1 MLVPSLGTS
10 LGPMHEDHAL
20 PVDDTLR
27 LALHNEVHARP
38 PARVRLPAVII
49 YVAVLN
55 DGISRADEH
64 AHLQRLPGQHGLAED
79 ALNANFLRLRCGEF
93 SLKWERHAEF
103 TRYSVV
109 QPLPADAEP
118 SAQTLDG
125 LALRVA
131 ADWLGRI
138 PGRTFAAI
146 KLVMLERPLTF
157 APSAL
162 AEAQAWFGAHAT
174 VASTMGGHSLVVT
187 DFCLR
192 ATGFEHIVVLAE
204 PGTPETRA
212 GRICQRL
219 LELETYRLMALRGL
233 PAAKSLGATLADV
246 EATLADITARLER
259 RGASEAELL
268 DDLIS
273 TAARIEH
280 ATAAHQYRFAATQ
293 AYQAI
298 VEQRISELHEG
309 KVAGAQTLGEFMKR
323 RLSPAIATVSVT
335 AQRLAALS
343 QRVSR
348 ASALLRTRVDIATE
362 AQNQQLLAQL
372 GEGQRTQ
379 LRMQATVEGLSL
391 AAITYYVVSLL
402 LYGAKALKAQGWL
415 PVSPELAAGASIPL
429 VLLLVWQTT
438 RRIHRKIFNHH

>member
-1 MLVPSLGTS
+1 
-10 LGPMHEDHAL
+10 MHEDSLL
-20 PVDDTLR
+20 PPDDALR

-38 PARVRLPAVII
+38 PARIRLPVVIVHI
-49 YVAVLN
+49 AVLN
-55 DGISRADEH
+55 DGISRAHEH
-64 AHLQRLPGQHGLAED
+64 AHLRQLPGQHELAEA

-93 SLKWERHAEF
+93 SMKWERHAEF

-118 SAQTLDG
+118 SAQTLDA
-125 LALRVA
+125 LALRVPG
-131 ADWLGRI
+131 DWLSRI

-146 KLVMLERPLTF
+146 KLVMIERPLTF

-162 AEAQAWFGAHAT
+162 AEAQAWFGAHAV

-192 ATGFEHIVVLAE
+192 ASGFEHIVVLAE

-233 PAAKSLGATLADV
+233 PAAKALGATLAEV
-246 EATLADITARLER
+246 EAELAAITARLEM

-280 ATAAHQYRFAATQ
+280 ATAEHQYRFGATQ
-293 AYQAI
+293 AYHAI
-298 VEQRISELHEG
+298 VQTRLGELHEG
-309 KVAGAQTLGEFMKR
+309 KVAGAQTLGEFMQR
-323 RLSPAIATVSVT
+323 RLSPAIATVTAT
-335 AQRLAALS
+335 AQRLAGLS
-343 QRVSR
+343 QRISR

-372 GEGQRTQ
+372 GDGQRTQ

-402 LYGAKALKAQGWL
+402 LYFFKALKAEGWL
-415 PVSPELAAGASIPL
+415 PFSPELAAGMAIPV
-429 VLLLVWQTT
+429 VLLTVWQTT
-438 RRIHRKIFNHH
+438 RRIHRKFFNHP

>member
-1 MLVPSLGTS
+1 
-10 LGPMHEDHAL
+10 MHADRPL
-20 PVDDTLR
+20 PPDDALR
-27 LALHNEVHARP
+27 LTLHNEVHARP
-38 PARVRLPAVII
+38 PARIRLPAVII
-49 YVAVLN
+49 HVAVLN

-64 AHLQRLPGQHGLAED
+64 AHLRRLPGQQALPPE

-93 SLKWERHAEF
+93 SMKWERHAEF
-103 TRYSVV
+103 TRYAVV
-109 QPLPADAEP
+109 QPLPADAQAG
-118 SAQTLDG
+118 AQTLDE
-125 LALRVA
+125 LPLRVA
-131 ADWLGRI
+131 PDWLGGI

-146 KLVMLERPLTF
+146 KLVMVERPLTF
-157 APSAL
+157 TPSAL
-162 AEAQAWFGAHAT
+162 AEARAWFGAHAV

-192 ATGFEHIVVLAE
+192 ASGFEHIVVLAE

-233 PAAKSLGATLADV
+233 PAAKSLGGTLAEV
-246 EATLADITARLER
+246 ETTLAGITARLEQ

-280 ATAAHQYRFAATQ
+280 ATAEHQYRFAATQ
-293 AYQAI
+293 AYHAI
-298 VEQRISELHEG
+298 VQARLDELHEG
-309 KVAGAQTLGEFMKR
+309 KVAGTQTLGEFMQR
-323 RLSPAIATVSVT
+323 RLSPAIATVAAT

-343 QRVSR
+343 QRIAR

-402 LYGAKALKAQGWL
+402 LYGFKALKSEGWL
-415 PVSPELAAGASIPL
+415 PVAPELATGAAIPV
-429 VLLLVWQTT
+429 VLASVWWTT
-438 RRIHRKIFNHH
+438 RRIHRKFFGH

>member
-1 MLVPSLGTS
+1 MNEDSL
-10 LGPMHEDHAL
+10 L
-20 PVDDTLR
+20 PPDDALR
-27 LALHNEVHARP
+27 LMLHNEVHARP
-38 PARVRLPAVII
+38 PARIRLPAVIVNI
-49 YVAVLN
+49 AVLN

-64 AHLQRLPGQHGLAED
+64 AHLRRLPGQHELAED
-79 ALNANFLRLRCGEF
+79 ALRANFLRLRCGEF
-93 SLKWERHAEF
+93 SMKWERHAEF

-109 QPLPADAEP
+109 QPLPANAEP
-118 SAQTLDG
+118 SAQTLDA
-125 LALRVA
+125 LALRVPG
-131 ADWLGRI
+131 DWLSRI

-162 AEAQAWFGAHAT
+162 AEAQAWFGAHAV
-174 VASTMGGHSLVVT
+174 VASMMGGHSLVVT

-192 ATGFEHIVVLAE
+192 ASGFEHIVVLAE

-233 PAAKSLGATLADV
+233 PAAKALGSTMSEV
-246 EATLADITARLER
+246 EAALATITARLEQ

-280 ATAAHQYRFAATQ
+280 ATAEHQYRFGATQ
-293 AYQAI
+293 AYHAI
-298 VEQRISELHEG
+298 VETRLGELHEG
-309 KVAGAQTLGEFMKR
+309 KVAGAQTLGEFMQR
-323 RLSPAIATVSVT
+323 RLSPAIATVTAT
-335 AQRLAALS
+335 AQRLAGLS
-343 QRVSR
+343 ERISR

-372 GEGQRTQ
+372 GDGQRTQ

-402 LYGAKALKAQGWL
+402 LYFFKALKAEGWL
-415 PVSPELAAGASIPL
+415 PFSPELAAGVAIPV
-429 VLLLVWQTT
+429 VLLTVWQTT
-438 RRIHRKIFNHH
+438 RRIHRKFFSH

>member
-1 MLVPSLGTS
+1 
-10 LGPMHEDHAL
+10 MHEDSLL
-20 PVDDTLR
+20 PPDDALR

-38 PARVRLPAVII
+38 PARIRLPAVIVHI
-49 YVAVLN
+49 AVLN
-55 DGISRADEH
+55 DGISRALEH
-64 AHLQRLPGQHGLAED
+64 AHLRQLPGQHELAEE

-109 QPLPADAEP
+109 QPLPADAEA
-118 SAQTLDG
+118 SAQTLDA

-131 ADWLGRI
+131 PDWLGRI

-146 KLVMLERPLTF
+146 KLVMIERQLTF

-162 AEAQAWFGAHAT
+162 TEAQTWFGAHAT
-174 VASTMGGHSLVVT
+174 VASTMGGGHSLVVT

-233 PAAKSLGATLADV
+233 PAAKSLGSTLAEV
-246 EATLADITARLER
+246 EATLASITARLEK

-280 ATAAHQYRFAATQ
+280 ATASHQYRFAATQ

-298 VEQRISELHEG
+298 VEQRLAELHEG
-309 KVAGAQTLGEFMKR
+309 KVAGRQSLGEFMQR
-323 RLSPAIATVSVT
+323 RLSPAIATVNAT
-335 AQRLAALS
+335 AQRLAGLS
-343 QRVSR
+343 QRISR

-402 LYGAKALKAQGWL
+402 LYFFKALKAEGWL
-415 PVSPELAAGASIPL
+415 PFSPELAAGAAIPL
-429 VLLLVWQTT
+429 VLLAVWQTT
-438 RRIHRKIFNHH
+438 RRIHRKIFNH

>member
-1 MLVPSLGTS
+1 MN
-10 LGPMHEDHAL
+10 EDHLL
-20 PVDDTLR
+20 PPDDPLR

-38 PARVRLPAVII
+38 PARIRLPAVIVHI
-49 YVAVLN
+49 AVLN
-55 DGISRADEH
+55 DGVSRADEH
-64 AHLQRLPGQHGLAED
+64 AHLQRLPGQHALPEE
-79 ALNANFLRLRCGEF
+79 ALNANFLRLRCGDF

-103 TRYSVV
+103 TRYAVV
-109 QPLPADAEP
+109 QPLPNDAEP
-118 SAQTLDG
+118 SAQTLDS
-125 LALRVA
+125 LVLRVA
-131 ADWLGRI
+131 SEWLGRI

-146 KLVMLERPLTF
+146 KLVMIERPLTF
-157 APSAL
+157 PPSAL

-174 VASTMGGHSLVVT
+174 VASMMGGGHSLVVT

-233 PAAKSLGATLADV
+233 PAAKALSATLADV
-246 EATLADITARLER
+246 EATLASITARLEQ
-259 RGASEAELL
+259 RGASEGDLL

-280 ATAAHQYRFAATQ
+280 ATAEHQYRFAATQ

-298 VEQRISELHEG
+298 VEQRLAELHEG
-309 KVAGAQTLGEFMKR
+309 KVAGRQSLGEFMQR
-323 RLSPAIATVSVT
+323 RLSPAIATVSAT
-335 AQRLAALS
+335 AQRLAGLS
-343 QRVSR
+343 QRISR

-402 LYGAKALKAQGWL
+402 LYGAKALKAEGWL
-415 PVSPELAAGASIPL
+415 PFSPELAAGAAIPI
-429 VLLLVWQTT
+429 VLLAVWQTT

>member
-1 MLVPSLGTS
+1 
-10 LGPMHEDHAL
+10 MHEHRPL
-20 PVDDTLR
+20 PPDDALR
-27 LALHNEVHARP
+27 LTLHNEVHARP
-38 PARVRLPAVII
+38 PARIRLPAVIVH
-49 YVAVLN
+49 VAVLN
-55 DGISRADEH
+55 DGVSRADEH
-64 AHLQRLPGQHGLAED
+64 AQLRRLPGQQELPAE
-79 ALNANFLRLRCGEF
+79 ALNANFLSLRCGEF

-109 QPLPADAEP
+109 QPLPADAEA
-118 SAQTLDG
+118 SAQTLDS
-125 LALRVA
+125 LPLRVA
-131 ADWLGRI
+131 PDWLAAI

-146 KLVMLERPLTF
+146 KLVMIERPLTF
-157 APSAL
+157 TPSAL
-162 AEAQAWFGAHAT
+162 AEARAWFGAQAV

-192 ATGFEHIVVLAE
+192 ASGFEHIVVLAE
-204 PGTPETRA
+204 PGTPEARA

-233 PAAKSLGATLADV
+233 PAAKSLGGTLAEV
-246 EATLADITARLER
+246 ETTLADITARLER
-259 RGASEAELL
+259 RSASEGELL

-280 ATAAHQYRFAATQ
+280 ATAEHQYRFAATQ
-293 AYQAI
+293 AYHAI
-298 VEQRISELHEG
+298 VQARLNELHEG
-309 KVAGAQTLGEFMKR
+309 KIAGTQTLGEFMQR
-323 RLSPAIATVSVT
+323 RLSPAIATVAAT

-343 QRVSR
+343 QRIAR

-372 GEGQRTQ
+372 GDGQRTQ

-402 LYGAKALKAQGWL
+402 LYGFKALKSEGWL
-415 PVSPELAAGASIPL
+415 PVTPELAAGAAIPVVL
-429 VLLLVWQTT
+429 VGVWWTT
-438 RRIHRKIFNHH
+438 RRIHRKFFGH

>member
-1 MLVPSLGTS
+1 
-10 LGPMHEDHAL
+10 MHEDHAL
-20 PVDDTLR
+20 PADDALR

-38 PARVRLPAVII
+38 PARIRLPAVIV

-64 AHLQRLPGQHGLAED
+64 AHLRQLPGQHDLPED
-79 ALNANFLRLRCGEF
+79 ALNANFLRLRCGAF

-125 LALRVA
+125 LALRIA
-131 ADWLGRI
+131 PDWLGRI

-192 ATGFEHIVVLAE
+192 ASGFEHIVVLAE

-293 AYQAI
+293 AYHAI
-298 VEQRISELHEG
+298 VQARIDELHEG
-309 KVAGAQTLGEFMKR
+309 KVAGTQSLGEFMQR
-323 RLSPAIATVSVT
+323 RLSPAIGTVSAT
-335 AQRLAALS
+335 AQRLAGLS
-343 QRVSR
+343 QRISR

-372 GEGQRTQ
+372 GDGQRTQ

-402 LYGAKALKAQGWL
+402 LYGAKALKAEGWL
-415 PVSPELAAGASIPL
+415 PVSPELAAGASIPV

>member
-1 MLVPSLGTS
+1 
-10 LGPMHEDHAL
+10 MHDAMPDDPPL
-20 PVDDTLR
+20 PPDDPLR

-38 PARVRLPAVII
+38 PARIRLPAVIV

-55 DGISRADEH
+55 EGVSRADEH
-64 AHLQRLPGQHGLAED
+64 AHLQRLPGQQALPAS

-93 SLKWERHAEF
+93 TLKWERHAEF

-109 QPLPADAEP
+109 QPLPADAAAGAP
-118 SAQTLDG
+118 TLDG
-125 LALRVA
+125 LPLRVA
-131 ADWLGRI
+131 PDWLAGI

-146 KLVMLERPLTF
+146 KLVIAERSLAS
-157 APSAL
+157 APDAL
-162 AEAQAWFGAHAT
+162 ADAQAWFGAHPV

-192 ATGFEHIVVLAE
+192 GSGFEHIVVLAE

-233 PAAKSLGATLADV
+233 PAAKALGATLAEV
-246 EATLADITARLER
+246 EATLAAVTARLQA

-268 DDLIS
+268 DDLIC
-273 TAARIEH
+273 TAARVEH
-280 ATAAHQYRFAATQ
+280 ATAEHQYRFSATL
-293 AYQAI
+293 AYHAI
-298 VEQRISELHEG
+298 VEQRLAELHEG
-309 KVAGAQTLGEFMKR
+309 KVAGTQTLGEFMQR
-323 RLSPAIATVSVT
+323 RLSPAIATVDAT
-335 AQRLAALS
+335 AQRLAGLS
-343 QRVSR
+343 QRISR

-391 AAITYYVVSLL
+391 AAITYYVVSLV
-402 LYGAKALKAQGWL
+402 LYGAKALKAEGWL
-415 PVSPELAAGASIPL
+415 PVSPELAAGAAIPL
-429 VLLLVWQTT
+429 VLLAVWHTT
-438 RRIHRKIFNHH
+438 RRIHRKIFRH

>member
-1 MLVPSLGTS
+1 
-10 LGPMHEDHAL
+10 MHEDSLL
-20 PVDDTLR
+20 PPDDSLR

-38 PARVRLPAVII
+38 PPRIRLPAVIVH
-49 YVAVLN
+49 VAVLN

-64 AHLQRLPGQHGLAED
+64 AHLCLLPGQHALPEE

-103 TRYSVV
+103 TRYALV

-118 SAQTLDG
+118 GAQTLDG

-131 ADWLGRI
+131 GDWLGRI
-138 PGRTFAAI
+138 PGRTIAAI
-146 KLVMLERPLTF
+146 KLIMIERTLTF

-162 AEAQAWFGAHAT
+162 TEAQAWFGPHAV

-192 ATGFEHIVVLAE
+192 ASGFEHMVVLAE
-204 PGTPETRA
+204 PGTSQTRA
-212 GRICQRL
+212 GRVCQRL

-233 PAAKSLGATLADV
+233 PAAKALGATLAEV
-246 EATLADITARLER
+246 ETSLADITARLEHR
-259 RGASEAELL
+259 SASEAELL

-280 ATAAHQYRFAATQ
+280 ATAEHQYRFAATE
-293 AYQAI
+293 AYHAI
-298 VEQRISELHEG
+298 VQTRIDELHEG
-309 KVAGAQTLGEFMKR
+309 KVAGTQSLGEFMQR
-323 RLSPAIATVSVT
+323 RLSPAIATVTAT

-343 QRVSR
+343 QRIER

-402 LYGAKALKAQGWL
+402 AYGFKALHHEGWL
-415 PVSPELAAGASIPL
+415 PVSLELAIGAAIPV
-429 VLLLVWQTT
+429 VLLAVWQTT

>member
-1 MLVPSLGTS
+1 MNDDCL
-10 LGPMHEDHAL
+10 L
-20 PVDDTLR
+20 PPDDALR
-27 LALHNEVHARP
+27 LTLHNEVHARP
-38 PARVRLPAVII
+38 PARIRLPAVIVHI
-49 YVAVLN
+49 AVLN
-55 DGISRADEH
+55 DGVSRADEH
-64 AHLQRLPGQHGLAED
+64 AHLRRLPGQQDLPED

-93 SLKWERHAEF
+93 SMKWERHAEF

-109 QPLPADAEP
+109 QALPADAEA
-118 SAQTLDG
+118 SAQTLDS
-125 LALRVA
+125 LAPRVPG
-131 ADWLGRI
+131 DWLARI

-146 KLVMLERPLTF
+146 KLVMLERLLTF

-162 AEAQAWFGAHAT
+162 AEAQAWFGAHAV

-187 DFCLR
+187 DFRLR
-192 ATGFEHIVVLAE
+192 ASGFEHIVVLAE

-233 PAAKSLGATLADV
+233 PAAKALGATLAEV
-246 EATLADITARLER
+246 EATLAAITARLEQ
-259 RGASEAELL
+259 RGTSEEELL

-273 TAARIEH
+273 TAARVEH
-280 ATAAHQYRFAATQ
+280 ATAEHQYRFGATQ
-293 AYQAI
+293 AYHAI
-298 VEQRISELHEG
+298 VQTRLNELHEG
-309 KVAGAQTLGEFMKR
+309 KVAGTQTLGEFMQR
-323 RLSPAIATVSVT
+323 RLSPAIATVGAT
-335 AQRLAALS
+335 EQRLANLS
-343 QRVSR
+343 RRITR

-402 LYGAKALKAQGWL
+402 AYGFKAMHHEGWL
-415 PVSPELAAGASIPL
+415 PVSPELAIGAAIPL
-429 VLLLVWQTT
+429 VLLAVWQTT
-438 RRIHRKIFNHH
+438 RRIHRKFFSH

>member
-1 MLVPSLGTS
+1 
-10 LGPMHEDHAL
+10 MHEDSLL
-20 PVDDTLR
+20 PPDDALR

-38 PARVRLPAVII
+38 PARIRLPAVIVHI
-49 YVAVLN
+49 AVLN
-55 DGISRADEH
+55 DGVSRAQEH
-64 AHLQRLPGQHGLAED
+64 AHLQRLPGQHALPED

-103 TRYSVV
+103 TRYAVV
-109 QPLPADAEP
+109 QPLPADTEP
-118 SAQTLDG
+118 SAQTLDA
-125 LALRVA
+125 LTLRVA
-131 ADWLGRI
+131 SDWLGRI

-146 KLVMLERPLTF
+146 KLVMIERPLTF

-162 AEAQAWFGAHAT
+162 AEARAWFGAHAV
-174 VASTMGGHSLVVT
+174 VASTMGGPLHVHSLVVT

-233 PAAKSLGATLADV
+233 PAAKSLGPTLADV
-246 EATLADITARLER
+246 EATLANITARLEKH
-259 RGASEAELL
+259 GASEAELL

-280 ATAAHQYRFAATQ
+280 ATAEHQYRFAATQ

-298 VEQRISELHEG
+298 VEQRIAELHEG
-309 KVAGAQTLGEFMKR
+309 KVAGTQSLGEFMQR
-323 RLSPAIATVSVT
+323 RLSPAIATVSAT
-335 AQRLAALS
+335 AQRLAGLS
-343 QRVSR
+343 QRISR

-402 LYGAKALKAQGWL
+402 LYFFKALKAQGWL
-415 PVSPELAAGASIPL
+415 PVQPELAAGAAIPF
-429 VLLLVWQTT
+429 VLLAVWQTT
-438 RRIHRKIFNHH
+438 RRIHRKIFSHH

>member
-1 MLVPSLGTS
+1 
-10 LGPMHEDHAL
+10 MHEDSLL
-20 PVDDTLR
+20 PPDDALR

-38 PARVRLPAVII
+38 PARIRLPAVIVHI
-49 YVAVLN
+49 AVLN
-55 DGISRADEH
+55 DGVTRADEH
-64 AHLQRLPGQHGLAED
+64 AHLRQLPGQHDLALE

-103 TRYSVV
+103 TRYAVV

-118 SAQTLDG
+118 SAQTLDA

-131 ADWLGRI
+131 PDWLGRI

-146 KLVMLERPLTF
+146 KLVIIERPLTF

-162 AEAQAWFGAHAT
+162 AEARAWFGAHAV

-212 GRICQRL
+212 GRVSQRL

-233 PAAKSLGATLADV
+233 PAAKSLSGTLAEV
-246 EATLADITARLER
+246 EATLASITARLEQ

-280 ATAAHQYRFAATQ
+280 ATAEHQYRFAATQ
-293 AYQAI
+293 AYHGI
-298 VEQRISELHEG
+298 VEARIDELHEG
-309 KVAGAQTLGEFMKR
+309 KVAGTQSLGEFMQR
-323 RLSPAIATVSVT
+323 RLSPAMATVNAT
-335 AQRLAALS
+335 AQRLAGLS
-343 QRVSR
+343 QRISR

-372 GEGQRTQ
+372 SDGQRTQ
-379 LRMQATVEGLSL
+379 LRMQATVEGLSI

-402 LYGAKALKAQGWL
+402 LYFFKALKAEGWL
-415 PVSPELAAGASIPL
+415 PVQPELAAGAAIPV
-429 VLLLVWQTT
+429 VLFAVWQTT
-438 RRIHRKIFNHH
+438 RRIHRKFFSHP

>member
-1 MLVPSLGTS
+1 
-10 LGPMHEDHAL
+10 MHEDSLL
-20 PVDDTLR
+20 PPDDALR

-38 PARVRLPAVII
+38 PARIRLPAVIVHI
-49 YVAVLN
+49 AVLN
-55 DGISRADEH
+55 DGVSRKDEH
-64 AHLQRLPGQHGLAED
+64 AHLRQLPGQHDLALE

-103 TRYSVV
+103 TRYAVV
-109 QPLPADAEP
+109 QPLPADAVA
-118 SAQTLDG
+118 SAQTLDS
-125 LALRVA
+125 LALRA
-131 ADWLGRI
+131 PGDWLGRI

-146 KLVMLERPLTF
+146 KLVMIERPLTF

-162 AEAQAWFGAHAT
+162 AEARDWFGAHAV

-233 PAAKSLGATLADV
+233 PAAKSLGGTLAEV
-246 EATLADITARLER
+246 EATLANITARLET

-280 ATAAHQYRFAATQ
+280 ATASHQYRFAATQ

-298 VEQRISELHEG
+298 VEARIEELHEG
-309 KVAGAQTLGEFMKR
+309 KVAGTQSLGEFMQR
-323 RLSPAIATVSVT
+323 RLSPAMATVNAT
-335 AQRLAALS
+335 AQRLAGLS
-343 QRVSR
+343 QRISR

-372 GEGQRTQ
+372 NSGQATQ
-379 LRMQATVEGLSL
+379 LRMQATVEGLSI

-402 LYGAKALKAQGWL
+402 LYFFKALKAEGWL
-415 PVSPELAAGASIPL
+415 PVQPELAAGAAIPF
-429 VLLLVWQTT
+429 VLLAVWQTT
-438 RRIHRKIFNHH
+438 RRIHRKFFSH

>member
-1 MLVPSLGTS
+1 
-10 LGPMHEDHAL
+10 MHEDCLL
-20 PVDDTLR
+20 PSDDPLR

-38 PARVRLPAVII
+38 PARIRLPAVIVH
-49 YVAVLN
+49 VAVLN
-55 DGISRADEH
+55 DGISRAEEL
-64 AHLQRLPGQHGLAED
+64 AHLRRLPGQHALAEA
-79 ALNANFLRLRCGEF
+79 ALNANFLRLRCGDF
-93 SLKWERHAEF
+93 SMKWERHAEF
-103 TRYSVV
+103 TRYAVV
-109 QPLPADAEP
+109 QPLPPDAEP
-118 SAQTLDG
+118 GAQTLDT

-131 ADWLGRI
+131 HDWLGRI

-146 KLVMLERPLTF
+146 KLLMIERPLTF
-157 APSAL
+157 TPSAL
-162 AEAQAWFGAHAT
+162 ADARAWFGAHAV

-192 ATGFEHIVVLAE
+192 ATGFEHLVVLAE

-233 PAAKSLGATLADV
+233 PAAKALGASLADV
-246 EATLADITARLER
+246 ETELAAITARLEQR
-259 RGASEAELL
+259 RASEAQLL

-273 TAARIEH
+273 TAARVEH
-280 ATAAHQYRFAATQ
+280 MTAEHQYRFSATE
-293 AYQAI
+293 AYHAI
-298 VEQRISELHEG
+298 VQARLDELHEG
-309 KVAGAQTLGEFMKR
+309 KVTGTQTLGEFMQR
-323 RLSPAIATVSVT
+323 RLSPAIATVSAT

-343 QRVSR
+343 ERIAR
-348 ASALLRTRVDIATE
+348 TSALLRTRVDIATE

-402 LYGAKALKAQGWL
+402 LYGFKAMKSQGWL
-415 PVSPELAAGASIPL
+415 PVSPELAAGVAIPF
-429 VLLLVWQTT
+429 VLLAVWQTT
-438 RRIHRKIFNHH
+438 RRIHRKVFNHH

>member
-1 MLVPSLGTS
+1 
-10 LGPMHEDHAL
+10 MHEDSLL
-20 PVDDTLR
+20 PPDDPLR

-38 PARVRLPAVII
+38 SARIRLPAVVV

-64 AHLQRLPGQHGLAED
+64 AHLQRLPGQQELPVD
-79 ALNANFLRLRCGEF
+79 ALNANFLSLRCGEF
-93 SLKWERHAEF
+93 ALKWERHAEF
-103 TRYSVV
+103 TRYTIV
-109 QPLPADAEP
+109 QPLPADAE
-118 SAQTLDG
+118 AGARTLDG
-125 LALRVA
+125 LAPLVA
-131 ADWLGRI
+131 PDWLGLI

-146 KLVMLERPLTF
+146 KLLMIERSLTF

-162 AEAQAWFGAHAT
+162 AEAQAWFGAHAV

-204 PGTPETRA
+204 PGTPATRA

-233 PAAKSLGATLADV
+233 PAAKSLASTLAEV
-246 EATLADITARLER
+246 EARLADITARLER

-280 ATAAHQYRFAATQ
+280 ATAEHQYRFAATE
-293 AYQAI
+293 AYRAI
-298 VEQRISELHEG
+298 VEARIDELHEG
-309 KVAGAQTLGEFMKR
+309 KVAGTQTLGEFMQR
-323 RLSPAIATVSVT
+323 RLSPAIATVGAT
-335 AQRLAALS
+335 AQRLAGLS
-343 QRVSR
+343 QRIER

-362 AQNQQLLAQL
+362 AQNQQLLAQI

-402 LYGAKALKAQGWL
+402 LYGLKALKTEGWL
-415 PVSPELAAGASIPL
+415 PVAPELAAGLAIPV
-429 VLLLVWQTT
+429 VLAGVWWTT
-438 RRIHRKIFNHH
+438 RRIHQRFFDH

>member
-1 MLVPSLGTS
+1 MNEDSL
-10 LGPMHEDHAL
+10 L
-20 PVDDTLR
+20 PPDDALR
-27 LALHNEVHARP
+27 LTLHNEVHARP
-38 PARVRLPAVII
+38 PARIRLPAVIVNI
-49 YVAVLN
+49 AVLN

-64 AHLQRLPGQHGLAED
+64 AHLRRLPGQHELAEE

-93 SLKWERHAEF
+93 SMKWERHAEF

-118 SAQTLDG
+118 SAQTLDA
-125 LALRVA
+125 LALRVPG
-131 ADWLGRI
+131 DWLSRI

-146 KLVMLERPLTF
+146 KLVMIERPLTF

-162 AEAQAWFGAHAT
+162 AEAQAWFGAHAV

-192 ATGFEHIVVLAE
+192 ASGFEHIVVLAE

-233 PAAKSLGATLADV
+233 PAAKALGATLAEV
-246 EATLADITARLER
+246 EAELAAITARLEM

-280 ATAAHQYRFAATQ
+280 ATAEHQYRFGATQ
-293 AYQAI
+293 AYHAI
-298 VEQRISELHEG
+298 VQTRLGELHEG
-309 KVAGAQTLGEFMKR
+309 KVAGAQTLGEFMQR
-323 RLSPAIATVSVT
+323 RLSPAIATVTAT
-335 AQRLAALS
+335 AQRLAGLS
-343 QRVSR
+343 QRISR

-372 GEGQRTQ
+372 GDGQRTQ

-402 LYGAKALKAQGWL
+402 LYFFKALKAEGWL
-415 PVSPELAAGASIPL
+415 PFSPELAAGMAIPV
-429 VLLLVWQTT
+429 VLLTVWQTT
-438 RRIHRKIFNHH
+438 RRIHRKFFNHP

>member
-1 MLVPSLGTS
+1 
-10 LGPMHEDHAL
+10 MHEDSLL
-20 PVDDTLR
+20 PPDDGLR

-38 PARVRLPAVII
+38 PARIRLPAVIVH
-49 YVAVLN
+49 VAVLN
-55 DGISRADEH
+55 DGVSRAEEH
-64 AHLQRLPGQHGLAED
+64 AHLKQLPGQHALPAE

-103 TRYSVV
+103 TRYAVV
-109 QPLPADAEP
+109 QPLPAGAEP
-118 SAQTLDG
+118 GAQTLDC

-131 ADWLGRI
+131 GDWLGRI
-138 PGRTFAAI
+138 PGRTVAAI
-146 KLVMLERPLTF
+146 KLVMIERPLTF

-162 AEAQAWFGAHAT
+162 AEARAWFGAHAV

-192 ATGFEHIVVLAE
+192 ASGFEHIVVLAE

-233 PAAKSLGATLADV
+233 PAAKALGTTLADV
-246 EATLADITARLER
+246 EAALADITARLER
-259 RGASEAELL
+259 RDASEAELL

-273 TAARIEH
+273 TAARVEH
-280 ATAAHQYRFAATQ
+280 ATAEHQYRFAATE
-293 AYQAI
+293 AYHAI
-298 VEQRISELHEG
+298 VAARLSELHEG
-309 KVAGAQTLGEFMKR
+309 KVAGTQTLGEFMQR
-323 RLSPAIATVSVT
+323 RLSPAIATVSAT

-343 QRVSR
+343 QRIER

-372 GEGQRTQ
+372 GHGQQTQ

-402 LYGAKALKAQGWL
+402 LYAFKALKAEGWL
-415 PVSPELAAGASIPL
+415 PISPELAAGAAIPL
-429 VLLLVWQTT
+429 VLAGVWWTT
-438 RRIHRKIFNHH
+438 RRIHRRFLGH

>member
-1 MLVPSLGTS
+1 
-10 LGPMHEDHAL
+10 MHEDSLL
-20 PVDDTLR
+20 PPDDALR

-38 PARVRLPAVII
+38 PARIRLPAVIVHI
-49 YVAVLN
+49 AVLN
-55 DGISRADEH
+55 DGVSRRDEH
-64 AHLQRLPGQHGLAED
+64 AHLRQLPGQHDLALE

-103 TRYSVV
+103 TRYAVV
-109 QPLPADAEP
+109 QPLPADAVA
-118 SAQTLDG
+118 SAQTLDS
-125 LALRVA
+125 LALRA
-131 ADWLGRI
+131 PGDWLGRI

-146 KLVMLERPLTF
+146 KLVMIERPLTF

-162 AEAQAWFGAHAT
+162 AEARDWFGAHAV

-233 PAAKSLGATLADV
+233 PAAKSLGGTLAEV
-246 EATLADITARLER
+246 EATLANITARLET

-280 ATAAHQYRFAATQ
+280 ATASHQYRFAATQ

-298 VEQRISELHEG
+298 VEARIDELHEG
-309 KVAGAQTLGEFMKR
+309 KVAGTQSLGEFMQR
-323 RLSPAIATVSVT
+323 RLSPAMATVNAT
-335 AQRLAALS
+335 AQRLAGLS
-343 QRVSR
+343 QRISR

-372 GEGQRTQ
+372 NSGQATQ
-379 LRMQATVEGLSL
+379 LRMQATVEGLSI

-402 LYGAKALKAQGWL
+402 LYFFKALKAEGWL
-415 PVSPELAAGASIPL
+415 PVQPELAAGAAIPI
-429 VLLLVWQTT
+429 VLLAVWQTT
-438 RRIHRKIFNHH
+438 RRIHRKFFNH

>member
-1 MLVPSLGTS
+1 
-10 LGPMHEDHAL
+10 MHEDHTL
-20 PVDDTLR
+20 PPDDALR
-27 LALHNEVHARP
+27 LTLHNEVHARP
-38 PARVRLPAVII
+38 PARIRLPAVII
-49 YVAVLN
+49 HVAVLN
-55 DGISRADEH
+55 DGVTRADEH
-64 AHLQRLPGQHGLAED
+64 AHLRRLPGQHELAESD
-79 ALNANFLRLRCGEF
+79 LQANFLRLRCGDF

-103 TRYSVV
+103 TRYAIV

-118 SAQTLDG
+118 GAQTLDG
-125 LALRVA
+125 LALRVTP
-131 ADWLGRI
+131 DWLGRI

-146 KLVMLERPLTF
+146 KLLMIERPLTF

-162 AEAQAWFGAHAT
+162 AEARAWFGAHAV

-187 DFCLR
+187 DFRLR

-233 PAAKSLGATLADV
+233 PVAKALSPTLGEV
-246 EATLADITARLER
+246 EATLAAITARLET

-280 ATAAHQYRFAATQ
+280 ATAEHQYRFTATQ
-293 AYQAI
+293 AYHAI
-298 VEQRISELHEG
+298 VEARLDELHEG
-309 KVAGAQTLGEFMKR
+309 KVAGTQTLGEFMQR
-323 RLSPAIATVSVT
+323 RLSPAIATVQAT

-362 AQNQQLLAQL
+362 TQNQQLLAQL
-372 GEGQRTQ
+372 SDGQRTQ
-379 LRMQATVEGLSL
+379 LRMQATVEGLSI

-402 LYGAKALKAQGWL
+402 LYFFKALKAEGWL
-415 PVSPELAAGASIPL
+415 PVQPELAAGGAIPL
-429 VLLLVWQTT
+429 VLLAVWQTT
-438 RRIHRKIFNHH
+438 RRIHRRFFSHPAP

>member
-1 MLVPSLGTS
+1 
-10 LGPMHEDHAL
+10 MHEDRPL
-20 PVDDTLR
+20 PPDDALR
-27 LALHNEVHARP
+27 LTLHNEVHARP
-38 PARVRLPAVII
+38 PARIRLPAVII
-49 YVAVLN
+49 HVAVLN
-55 DGISRADEH
+55 DGISRAQEH
-64 AHLQRLPGQHGLAED
+64 AHLCRLPGQQALPAE
-79 ALNANFLRLRCGEF
+79 ALNANFLRLRCGDF

-103 TRYSVV
+103 TRYAVV
-109 QPLPADAEP
+109 QPLPADAEA

-125 LALRVA
+125 LPLRVA
-131 ADWLGRI
+131 PDWLAAI

-146 KLVMLERPLTF
+146 KLVMVERPLTF
-157 APSAL
+157 TPSAL
-162 AEAQAWFGAHAT
+162 AEARAWFGAHAV

-192 ATGFEHIVVLAE
+192 ASGFEHIVVLAE

-233 PAAKSLGATLADV
+233 PAAKSLGGTLAEV
-246 EATLADITARLER
+246 ETTLADITARLER
-259 RGASEAELL
+259 RGTSEAELL

-280 ATAAHQYRFAATQ
+280 ATAEHQYRFAATQ
-293 AYQAI
+293 AYHAI
-298 VEQRISELHEG
+298 VQARIDELHEG
-309 KVAGAQTLGEFMKR
+309 KVSGTQTLGEFMQR
-323 RLSPAIATVSVT
+323 RLSPAIATVAAT

-343 QRVSR
+343 QRIER

-402 LYGAKALKAQGWL
+402 LYGFKALKAEGWL
-415 PVSPELAAGASIPL
+415 PVTPELAAGAAIPV
-429 VLLLVWQTT
+429 VLAGVWWTT
-438 RRIHRKIFNHH
+438 RRIHRRFFGHAA